1 MADRRVRL
9 TPPLL
14 ALLAPGIA
22 WAQPA
27 SEPAP
32 RPDFGMYF
40 VFWFGA
46 VILML
51 LVGRVVFR
59 EQLGERRTL
68 RRMMRE
74 IGPFF
79 PEFDID
85 AVKRWVHLCAPHVWS
100 GWKRRDMSGL
110 AAFATEDF
118 LEAQNARFAE
128 LQRKGHEHAA
138 RLGEVL
144 KVHPLG
150 LYPIGEGPPPRNLE
164 LMLRL
169 EERAIDCI
177 VEPDG
182 KVIEGREGWRQVQH
196 LWTLRH
202 DGRQWRLDRVWTPT
216 HDVDLRDRPPLPPLM
231 EWKRPPADD

>member
-85 AVKRWVHLCAPHVWS
+85 AVKRWVHLCAD
-100 GWKRRDMSGL
+100 RFRL
-110 AAFATEDF
+110 AGRA
-118 LEAQNARFAE
+118 
-128 LQRKGHEHAA
+128 G
-138 RLGEVL
+138 
-144 KVHPLG
+144 LG
-150 LYPIGEGPPPRNLE
+150 LGGRPVRQSMDRHRIARHA
-164 LMLRL
+164 
-169 EERAIDCI
+169 RA
-177 VEPDG
+177 
-182 KVIEGREGWRQVQH
+182 H
-196 LWTLRH
+196 
-202 DGRQWRLDRVWTPT
+202 GRQRGFIRQAGS
-216 HDVDLRDRPPLPPLM
+216 HH
-231 EWKRPPADD
+231 A